1 MIMPIEFEDALKFV
15 LKWEGGFTNHP
26 KDPGGATNKGITQ
39 KVYDVYKVSKKHP
52 KMSVKHILD
61 FEVKEI
67 YETKYWDLVRAKW
80 LKAPLGLVMFD
91 TAVNFGPAGAIRR
104 LQKALQLKITGTWT
118 QEISDVIHECDAGK
132 VALEICKLR
141 KIWRNYRVKQ
151 NPSQKVFLKGWLNR
165 DNDLMLEVNK
175 LLGASIL
182 EFNDEV
188 DSGEYSEIEYEAKD
202 LLEIAREDSNEHRK
216 FESIEIID

>member
-1 MIMPIEFEDALKFV
+1 MPIEFEDALKFV

-39 KVYDVYKVSKKHP
+39 KVYDVYKVSRKHP

-61 FEVKEI
+61 FEVKDI

-104 LQKALQLKITGTWT
+104 LQKALKVTITGTWT

-165 DNDLMLEVNK
+165 DNDLINEVNK
-175 LLGASIL
+175 LLGASIF
-182 EFNDEV
+182 EFNEEV
-188 DSGEYSEIEYEAKD
+188 LDNINSEIEYEEKD
-202 LLEIAREDSNEHRK
+202 LLEIAREDSNEHRR
-216 FESIEIID
+216 FESVEIID

>member
-1 MIMPIEFEDALKFV
+1 MPIEFEDALKFV

-39 KVYDVYKVSKKHP
+39 KVYDVYKVSRKHP

-104 LQKALQLKITGTWT
+104 LQKALKVKITGTWT

-165 DNDLMLEVNK
+165 DNDLINEVNK
-175 LLGASIL
+175 LLGASIF
-182 EFNDEV
+182 EFNEEV
-188 DSGEYSEIEYEAKD
+188 LDNINSEIEYEEKD
-202 LLEIAREDSNEHRK
+202 LLEIAREDSNEHRR
-216 FESIEIID
+216 FESVEIID

>member
-1 MIMPIEFEDALKFV
+1 MPIEFEDALKFV

-39 KVYDVYKVSKKHP
+39 KVYDVYKVSRKHP

-104 LQKALQLKITGTWT
+104 LQKALRLNITGTWT

-151 NPSQKVFLKGWLNR
+151 NPSQKVFLQGWLNR
-165 DNDLMLEVNK
+165 DNDLINEVNK

-182 EFNDEV
+182 EFNEEV
-188 DSGEYSEIEYEAKD
+188 LDNENSEIEYEEKD
-202 LLEIAREDSNEHRK
+202 LLEIAREDSNEHRR

>member
-1 MIMPIEFEDALKFV
+1 MPIEFEDALKFV

-39 KVYDVYKVSKKHP
+39 KVYDVYKVSQKHP

-104 LQKALQLKITGTWT
+104 LQKALKVKITGTWT

-165 DNDLMLEVNK
+165 DNDLINEVNK
-175 LLGASIL
+175 LLGASIF
-182 EFNDEV
+182 EFNEEV
-188 DSGEYSEIEYEAKD
+188 LDNVNSEIEYEEKD
-202 LLEIAREDSNEHRK
+202 LLEIAREDSNEHRR
-216 FESIEIID
+216 FESVEIID